1 MIRSLGK
8 QEFLSLFSNFEW
20 VKQEEFVKL
29 TFSLNRTI
37 SSGPRFW

>member
-8 QEFLSLFSNFEW
+8 LEFLSLFSNFEW
-20 VKQEEFVKL
+20 VKKKKVIKL
-29 TFSLNRTI
+29 AFSLNGTI

>member
-1 MIRSLGK
+1 MIRSFGK

-20 VKQEEFVKL
+20 VKQKKVIL
-29 TFSLNRTI
+29 LAFSLNRTI